1 MTGLTLTD
9 IEILTKYANDG
20 ARINYFNYLATRAG
34 NDGYGK
40 LALGVVRN
48 DNQPGAVANHYMRD
62 YAADHGVSLDS
73 KAMENFGVDLIRNDL
88 AIRTQYMA
96 NNRPDL
102 ALNLPISDVEYVHDT
117 SLSRIGLSGYAWTI
131 KTLVVKAR
139 EVGGDT
145 LAEQVYHKMLDDNN
159 IGADRVVN
167 TFGTTIDLYGLK
179 VPAKWLVDV
188 GVSYSKS
195 MFDIEDYSNPN
206 FVNGYT
212 YDNQAGQWYHEIT
225 EGRIYL
231 HPNFPLVKDLNSE
244 RQIRLERTS
253 HPRHENDNSPNVSS
267 EWLVGDSGEYKG
279 IHVANLNNDVINDG
293 FVVGGAAGDLI
304 ISAEGKAEAQYR
316 REIEEA
322 LHKPWEAFGSSLG
335 RAIGTIIADGD
346 DVKALALSSIIQTFG
361 QEIGWALNNT
371 NSQNSFAEMANEAF
385 GGFSNHL
392 GANLAGNS
400 LAAVG
405 SLMVGQLLDG
415 VGLDEFSGGMI
426 STTLDYAFISPS
438 VNAALVNLEIIDA
451 GGKITGNPIDNIE
464 NMFTDVDGN
473 FSFDGLAGALGSFAG
488 SFLARSLVQAQTE
501 GGSIGGTI
509 GGIIGSFLPIPIPGV
524 GTFIGTVFGTAI
536 GNLIGNP
543 SVGPNAQAFLGNDA
557 SGHYIVTSAAADNN
571 GDVSIARAIGDT
583 AAAVLND
590 VLRVSGGHAG
600 AGGAYGYLRGWYY
613 NDREGDYRGSSF
625 FATPDEAITD
635 GVLRSLR
642 EANTAGFDQT
652 VLKMISN
659 TSATTLAELYSD
671 LAVAADYKLYLSHQS
686 EIEAAIMAVPDS
698 SFAMGWGLTLAR
710 ADQLQLDE
718 PLGTWPPPAPVRLV
732 GDIDDSLLYGGGG
745 NDRLDGADGN
755 DDLVAGAG
763 NDILIGGN
771 GNDTMHGEAGN
782 DTLSG
787 GEGDD
792 WLFGG
797 AGQDVL
803 NGGTGTDQVSYES
816 AGSGVSVNLQT
827 GYGTA
832 GDAKG
837 DRYISIE
844 NVVGSAYGDFI
855 VGDNGTNGLAGQD
868 GNDTLSGLGGND
880 YLHGG
885 NGNDSLI
892 GGAGSDR
899 LEGGNGND
907 ALIGD
912 DGNDTMM
919 GGSDQ
924 DYLAGGADNDSL
936 VGDDGF
942 DTLVGGTG
950 DDTLFGG
957 GHHDILSGEDGND
970 TLVGGWGEDTLFGGN
985 HNDVLYG
992 EDGYDLLDGGAGD
1005 DNLFGGNH
1013 NDTLFGNDGNDT
1025 LSGEE
1030 GDDHLHGQNGND
1042 TLFGNNGSDWL
1053 TGGAGADWLDGGA
1066 GWDNVNYNGSWG
1078 AVGVDL
1084 ADGVAWSAE
1093 GEGDRLINI
1102 EGVQGSQHND
1112 DLRGDNNNN
1121 WLHGQGGDDWLF
1133 GRGGADILDGGDG
1146 FDVANYVDSLTGITV
1161 DLRNGAASGGSAQGD
1176 QLHNI
1181 EGVHGSTYDD
1191 HLHGNDVTNWLY
1203 GSWGN
1208 DWLHGY
1214 GSDDSLY
1221 GDTGSDSLNGGLGAD
1236 HLEGGEGSDWAAYMW
1251 ATTGI
1256 AMTLEGNYGWLGEAV
1271 GDKFYSIEN
1280 VLGSEHND
1288 EIHGDWQGNYLVGS
1302 GGNDALLG
1310 KDGSDTLVGGWG
1322 NDYMEGGGHNDTLI
1336 GDDGHDY
1343 MVGGWGDDY
1352 LHGGNNN
1359 DTLIGDDGHDLLV
1372 GGANEDYLVG
1382 GNNND
1387 VLHGEDGYDTLIGG
1401 ANEDYLHG
1409 GGHNDT
1415 LVGDDGY
1422 DTLVG
1427 GWGEDYLHGGG
1438 HNDVLHGEDG
1448 HDYMVGG
1455 WGEDALYG
1463 GNHNDTLIGE
1473 DGHDT
1478 LYGGAN
1484 EDYLVGGNHND
1495 VLYGEDGY
1503 DTLFGG
1509 ANEDYLHGG
1518 GHNDMLIGD
1527 DGYDTLVGGWGD
1539 DWMSGGGHN
1548 DALFG
1553 EDGNDAIHGGW
1564 GDDNLLGGEGGDWL
1578 VGEEGND
1585 GINGGGGYDTA
1596 YFAGSRNNHYIHY
1609 VSYGHGAIIDATGRN
1624 GGDWV
1629 WETERLQFDDAVAYF
1644 DGSQG
1649 WPPLVIDLDGD
1660 GLELTDVFESTVRFD
1675 MSGDGIADRT
1685 GWAAA
1690 DDGLIVYDLGGD
1702 RKITEQAEVVLAT
1715 HGEAGMTDLEALAHA
1730 FDGNKDGW
1738 FDANDAH
1745 WKDFGVW
1752 QDRNQDG
1759 VTDDGEFRTLEEVGI
1774 ARIGLAGEVR
1784 AEVVAGNVINA
1795 VTRFETVDGRE
1806 GLIGDVTLYAKSGA
1820 EEETPVIAANDDVPE
1835 LPSLENA
1842 LHGLTA
1848 AMAMFDAQGESRVEE
1863 TAVITE
1869 DAVYLIDDNTLPKA
1883 A

>member
-1 MTGLTLTD
+1 MDAGSANAADGVAESTTDGRNAAYGGEWGGNGSSAGSSKDVKDSVSFFGQISEFFSDIFDGFLDDGLLDDTAKIGLAYASFVQSHTAKQAFSTLGLPAPGVTSPLGIIGLGITGLGT
-9 IEILTKYANDG
+9 YASQAAKTNQETGVRTVSDERAISVSAGTVIGSAAGGLLAGGIGSFAGGMLGAKAGEVVADHYGFPIIIDLDRNGISFSKTYFDMNNDG
-20 ARINYFNYLATRAG
+20 NKELTGWVDPGDGLLSIDWNNNGVIDNGLEIDFARLGLLGMTDLEGLAYFFDTDENQKLDKNDSLWSSLVLWKDSNNNGISDAGELKNLEEHGITSIDLRVPSPDIGQLLPKNGEGLVIRSVTATRS
-34 NDGYGK
+34 DGVK
-40 LALGVVRN
+40 LAVGDVMFGYSASNPGNTAYGSSEN
-48 DNQPGAVANHYMRD
+48 DIIN
-62 YAADHGVSLDS
+62 
-73 KAMENFGVDLIRNDL
+73 
-88 AIRTQYMA
+88 
-96 NNRPDL
+96 
-102 ALNLPISDVEYVHDT
+102 
-117 SLSRIGLSGYAWTI
+117 
-131 KTLVVKAR
+131 
-139 EVGGDT
+139 GGDG
-145 LAEQVYHKMLDDNN
+145 HD
-159 IGADRVVN
+159 
-167 TFGTTIDLYGLK
+167 F
-179 VPAKWLVDV
+179 
-188 GVSYSKS
+188 
-195 MFDIEDYSNPN
+195 
-206 FVNGYT
+206 
-212 YDNQAGQWYHEIT
+212 
-225 EGRIYL
+225 
-231 HPNFPLVKDLNSE
+231 
-244 RQIRLERTS
+244 
-253 HPRHENDNSPNVSS
+253 
-267 EWLVGDSGEYKG
+267 LVGDS
-279 IHVANLNNDVINDG
+279 D
-293 FVVGGAAGDLI
+293 
-304 ISAEGKAEAQYR
+304 
-316 REIEEA
+316 
-322 LHKPWEAFGSSLG
+322 
-335 RAIGTIIADGD
+335 
-346 DVKALALSSIIQTFG
+346 
-361 QEIGWALNNT
+361 NNT
-371 NSQNSFAEMANEAF
+371 
-385 GGFSNHL
+385 
-392 GANLAGNS
+392 
-400 LAAVG
+400 
-405 SLMVGQLLDG
+405 
-415 VGLDEFSGGMI
+415 I
-426 STTLDYAFISPS
+426 
-438 VNAALVNLEIIDA
+438 
-451 GGKITGNPIDNIE
+451 
-464 NMFTDVDGN
+464 
-473 FSFDGLAGALGSFAG
+473 
-488 SFLARSLVQAQTE
+488 R
-501 GGSIGGTI
+501 
-509 GGIIGSFLPIPIPGV
+509 
-524 GTFIGTVFGTAI
+524 
-536 GNLIGNP
+536 
-543 SVGPNAQAFLGNDA
+543 
-557 SGHYIVTSAAADNN
+557 
-571 GDVSIARAIGDT
+571 
-583 AAAVLND
+583 
-590 VLRVSGGHAG
+590 
-600 AGGAYGYLRGWYY
+600 
-613 NDREGDYRGSSF
+613 
-625 FATPDEAITD
+625 
-635 GVLRSLR
+635 
-642 EANTAGFDQT
+642 
-652 VLKMISN
+652 
-659 TSATTLAELYSD
+659 
-671 LAVAADYKLYLSHQS
+671 
-686 EIEAAIMAVPDS
+686 
-698 SFAMGWGLTLAR
+698 
-710 ADQLQLDE
+710 
-718 PLGTWPPPAPVRLV
+718 
-732 GDIDDSLLYGGGG
+732 
-745 NDRLDGADGN
+745 
-755 DDLVAGAG
+755 
-763 NDILIGGN
+763 
-771 GNDTMHGEAGN
+771 
-782 DTLSG
+782 
-787 GEGDD
+787 
-792 WLFGG
+792 
-797 AGQDVL
+797 
-803 NGGTGTDQVSYES
+803 
-816 AGSGVSVNLQT
+816 
-827 GYGTA
+827 
-832 GDAKG
+832 
-837 DRYISIE
+837 
-844 NVVGSAYGDFI
+844 
-855 VGDNGTNGLAGQD
+855 
-868 GNDTLSGLGGND
+868 GLGGND
-880 YLHGG
+880 TLIGSGG
-885 NGNDSLI
+885 NDVLQGGVGSDSLI
-892 GGAGSDR
+892 GGDGSDVIYG
-899 LEGGNGND
+899 EDGND
-907 ALIGD
+907 VLIGES
-912 DGNDTMM
+912 GNDTMM

-950 DDTLFGG
+950 DDVLHGG

-985 HNDVLYG
+985 NNDVLYG
-992 EDGYDLLDGGAGD
+992 EDGYDLLDGGTGD

-1053 TGGAGADWLDGGA
+1053 TGGAGADWLDGGT

-1078 AVGVDL
+1078 AVVVDL
-1084 ADGVAWSAE
+1084 ADGMAWGAE

-1102 EGVQGSQHND
+1102 EGAQGSQHND
-1112 DLRGDNNNN
+1112 ELRGDNNNN

-1133 GRGGADILDGGDG
+1133 GRGGADVLDGGDG
-1146 FDVANYVDSLTGITV
+1146 FDIANYVDSLTGVTI

-1191 HLHGNDVTNWLY
+1191 HLHGNDGINWLY

-1221 GDTGSDSLNGGLGAD
+1221 GDIGNDSLNGGWGAD
-1236 HLEGGEGSDWAAYMW
+1236 NLYGGEGSDWAAYMW

-1256 AMTLEGNYGWLGEAV
+1256 GMTLEGNYGWLGEAA

-1280 VLGSEHND
+1280 ILGSEYND
-1288 EIHGDWQGNYLVGS
+1288 EIHGDWQGNYLVGA
-1302 GGNDALLG
+1302 GGDDALLG
-1310 KDGSDTLVGGWG
+1310 KDGNDTLFGGWG
-1322 NDYMEGGGHNDTLI
+1322 NDYMEGGGHNDTLH

-1352 LHGGNNN
+1352 LHGGNHN
-1359 DTLIGDDGHDLLV
+1359 DTLIGEDGHDTLV

-1387 VLHGEDGYDTLIGG
+1387 VLYGEDGYDTLIGG

-1422 DTLVG
+1422 DTLIG

-1455 WGEDALYG
+1455 WGEDVLYG

-1495 VLYGEDGY
+1495 VLYGDDGY
-1503 DTLFGG
+1503 DTLIGG

-1518 GHNDMLIGD
+1518 GHNDLLVGD

-1539 DWMSGGGHN
+1539 DNLFGGGHN

-1596 YFAGSRNNHYIHY
+1596 YFAGSRSNHYIHY
-1609 VSYGHGAIIDATGRN
+1609 VSYGHGAIIDSTGRN

-1675 MSGDGIADRT
+1675 MTGDGIADRT

-1715 HGEAGMTDLEALAHA
+1715 HGEAGMTDLEALAYA
-1730 FDGNKDGW
+1730 FDDNKDGW

-1759 VTDDGEFRTLEEVGI
+1759 ITDDGEFRTLEEVGI
-1774 ARIGLAGEVR
+1774 ARIGLVGEVR

-1820 EEETPVIAANDDVPE
+1820 EEETPVLAANDDVPE

-1842 LHGLTA
+1842 LHSLTA
-1848 AMAMFDAQGESRVEE
+1848 AMAMFDAQGESRTDEAAMIVED
-1863 TAVITE
+1863 T
-1869 DAVYLIDDNTLPKA
+1869 VYVIDDSALPKA